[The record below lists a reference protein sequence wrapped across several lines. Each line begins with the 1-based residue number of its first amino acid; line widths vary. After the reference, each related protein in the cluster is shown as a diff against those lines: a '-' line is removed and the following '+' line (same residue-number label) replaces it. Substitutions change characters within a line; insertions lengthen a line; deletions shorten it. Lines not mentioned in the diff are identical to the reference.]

1 MKINGL
7 FTQSFPGSYALWPWV
22 CIELIMAT
30 NGAFFCGTSGLVL
43 GVPNKQAFPE
53 EFRGGTRLEYY
64 ASLFNS
70 IEINSS
76 HYKIPQRATFAKW
89 ADLAPAGFRFS
100 VKLWQGLTHEPGLHF
115 IPMEVDRFM
124 YAAAGL
130 SSKKGCLLVQLPP
143 RAKADRAGQL
153 ERLLERISVAGEGHG
168 NEGYT
173 GEGQWRIAVEFR
185 DRSWYITDTAIL
197 LERYGAAGVIQDM
210 PASNLIEPM
219 GNTSF
224 VYKRYHGL
232 DGDYRGGYPDDLLRG
247 EAEKINYWL
256 RDGKDVYVYFNNTIG
271 DAYQNVRSMQGF
283 VLNTLNARSPADG
296 GAG

>member
-1 MKINGL
+1 
-7 FTQSFPGSYALWPWV
+7 
-22 CIELIMAT
+22 MAT

-43 GVPNKQAFPE
+43 GVPNKQDFPE

-89 ADLAPAGFRFS
+89 ADSVPAGFRFS
-100 VKLWQGLTHEPGLHF
+100 VKLWQGITHAPGLHF

-153 ERLLERISVAGEGHG
+153 ERLLERILVGGD
-168 NEGYT
+168 
-173 GEGQWRIAVEFR
+173 GQWRIAVEFR
-185 DRSWYITDTAIL
+185 DRSWYTRDTGAL
-197 LERYGAAGVIQDM
+197 LERYGAVGVIQDM

-224 VYKRYHGL
+224 VYKRYHGP
-232 DGDYRGGYPDDLLRG
+232 DGDYRGGYPNELLHG
-247 EAEKINYWL
+247 EAEKVNDWL
-256 RDGKDVYVYFNNTIG
+256 MDGKDVYVYFNNTIG
-271 DAYQNVRSMQGF
+271 DAYQNVRSMQDF